1 MTAWWLTDDCL
12 MTAWWLPD
20 DCLMT
25 DCWLP
30 DDCLMTVWWCVR
42 GGPETNKMTQTFL
55 LNENYIDH
63 QNSEFNEWMRIV
75 FLWLFKNAFSI
86 HKDHYC
92 LVNHA
97 SQTRE
102 DEIFV
107 LQGDWNTPT
116 LSEQVLEKKVTSK
129 KQYGVFPPLPLS

>member
-1 MTAWWLTDDCL
+1 M
-12 MTAWWLPD
+12 
-20 DCLMT
+20 
-25 DCWLP
+25 
-30 DDCLMTVWWCVR
+30 
-42 GGPETNKMTQTFL
+42 
-55 LNENYIDH
+55 
-63 QNSEFNEWMRIV
+63 NEWKLFFYDY
-75 FLWLFKNAFSI
+75 FLKMHFSI

-116 LSEQVLEKKVTSK
+116 LSEQVLEKKSLPKNNT
-129 KQYGVFPPLPLS
+129 VFFLLSLSPKGQFIAEEFFISSNTPKINFCSSLLEVD

>member
-1 MTAWWLTDDCL
+1 M
-12 MTAWWLPD
+12 
-20 DCLMT
+20 
-25 DCWLP
+25 
-30 DDCLMTVWWCVR
+30 
-42 GGPETNKMTQTFL
+42 
-55 LNENYIDH
+55 H
-63 QNSEFNEWMRIV
+63 
-75 FLWLFKNAFSI
+75 FSI

-116 LSEQVLEKKVTSK
+116 LSEQVLEKVPSK